1 MRICNSFTIRILI
14 FSLIVS
20 TSYAQSVEYDYS
32 PNTLSD
38 DETTSESD
46 SSTEEAATSTPE
58 TQKTSAPEP
67 INTRTSASE
76 RPSTISEAEN
86 TRVINLYLRGRSE
99 IWTEANNC
107 YNIFRHHTIVG
118 EMVIPAA
125 RFNTHNKASYVNA
138 LTTSGFVK
146 LQDDTL
152 EGSLEIAK
160 YMHAGTEGAL
170 VVWNE
175 DNTQAHI
182 VNVYMANDRTLYLR
196 DFGYGP
202 DDNGMLYNSYNWKYA
217 ALYVNNNPK
226 RQRPG
231 NAYVEGRAATESDT
245 AETMGR
251 FSERLQTLINAKKF
265 QNTK

>member
-1 MRICNSFTIRILI
+1 MRYSNIFTLRIFLL
-14 FSLIVS
+14 SIVAL
-20 TSYAQSVEYDYS
+20 TSYAQNTDYDS
-32 PNTLSD
+32 SSD
-38 DETTSESD
+38 DESSEEQSTTESADDDQPALEPQRKSSET
-46 SSTEEAATSTPE
+46 SSS
-58 TQKTSAPEP
+58 
-67 INTRTSASE
+67 RTSISE
-76 RPSTISEAEN
+76 RPSAISDAEN

-125 RFNTHNKASYVNA
+125 RFNTHNKASYTNS
-138 LTTSGFVK
+138 LTSSGFVK

-152 EGSLEIAK
+152 EGSLEIAR
-160 YMHAGTEGAL
+160 YMHAGTEAAL
-170 VVWNE
+170 VVWNA

-182 VNVYMANDRTLYLR
+182 VNVYMANDRVLYLR

-217 ALYVNNNPK
+217 ALYVNNYPK

-231 NAYVEGRAATESDT
+231 NAYVAGREASESDT
-245 AETMGR
+245 AETTGR
-251 FSERLQTLINAKKF
+251 YSERLQTLINAKK
-265 QNTK
+265 